1 MQYIMIKL
9 YITSQARPHKFSKK
23 KMKKKG
29 GYAIVRQT
37 EIA

>member
-23 KMKKKG
+23 NEEKRCD
-29 GYAIVRQT
+29 AIVRQT